1 MSSNQAHELQRLPT
15 PSRPT
20 AASLSRAQSTL
31 NRNTVVTYTGFY
43 TSQSPQFHPG
53 LLSRG
58 PPEPTPSFLH
68 KLNSVYTAIG
78 LALTL
83 VLTFITYRLSVLSWQ
98 MSRWTAQKDFHEL
111 CLELK
116 QASLPL
122 SKECHTALAEGLT
135 LPPTFMSKRWLDGIK
150 STMTGYRFP
159 GMTDYRAIRNASATA
174 PADEPDFSFA
184 KLLNITEKFVTFDK
198 CNASCGSWML
208 SDSSPNR
215 RQRPSNF
222 VIGIIMLLCFA
233 ILYRKLIK
241 YSSVTRANRII
252 DIRAGEARL
261 FTIEDRAIRLTQKPG
276 VIEVLGLLVGIN
288 SGSNQLRKRKSQ

>member
-15 PSRPT
+15 PSMPT
-20 AASLSRAQSTL
+20 AASLNRAQSTL
-31 NRNTVVTYTGFY
+31 NRNTVVTYTGLY

-98 MSRWTAQKDFHEL
+98 LSQWTAQKDFHEL

-116 QASLPL
+116 QATLPL
-122 SKECHTALAEGLT
+122 SKDCNTALAEGLT

-159 GMTDYRAIRNASATA
+159 GMTDYRTIRNASAAA
-174 PADEPDFSFA
+174 PADELDFSFA

-198 CNASCGSWML
+198 CNESCGSWML
-208 SDSSPNR
+208 SDSSPR
-215 RQRPSNF
+215 LTELPSSF
-222 VIGIIMLLCFA
+222 VIGVIIILCFA
-233 ILYRKLIK
+233 ILYRIWIK
-241 YSSVTRANRII
+241 YSSVNLANRII

-261 FTIEDRAIRLTQKPG
+261 FKRGNRAIRLTQKPG
-276 VIEVLGLLVGIN
+276 VIETLGLLVGIN
-288 SGSNQLRKRKSQ
+288 SGSNQLRKRKLQ